1 MLIREFSA
9 TVVGL
14 VRQVR
19 VDYLPLMVYAAAGI
33 SGLTISYLCVP
44 RLPDG
49 LRMISAN
56 RGVRGHQGAGVQNCS
71 GDQGA
76 VVPVESEVLYPSGD
90 IGREDLD
97 AVDLLQSVGELPDG
111 QGHGEFTLADCDADF
126 PRGKGKART

>member
-9 TVVGL
+9 AVVGL

-19 VDYLPLMVYAAAGI
+19 VDYLPPLMVYAAAGI
-33 SGLTISYLCVP
+33 SGLTISHLCVP
-44 RLPDG
+44 RLPGG

-76 VVPVESEVLYPSGD
+76 VRRVAVVPVEFEVLY
-90 IGREDLD
+90 
-97 AVDLLQSVGELPDG
+97 
-111 QGHGEFTLADCDADF
+111 
-126 PRGKGKART
+126 